1 MADDLPLLDLAG
13 LSAASERLYVHVLM
27 SGRASVAAVAGQFEL
42 DETIAFEQLENLRQ
56 LGLVSRLEGDPP
68 EYAAVDPRYALRA
81 IIDRLSD
88 QALRIREAIPMLVEY
103 FDAATPGD
111 AASHQAVVLTDPD
124 TVAGWYARLQHQA
137 MREFLSFDR
146 PPYVS
151 ASLDPFEAAV
161 LARGVDWRAVY
172 TIESFD
178 EGTTWEEVERLAEQG
193 EQARITDDLPVKLAI
208 VDGEIAL
215 VSLSLEPGRVDAL
228 IIARAAARARPP
240 RALRVPLVSRDAVAG
255 GEGAGR
261 RRSIRPRDRRGVRQ
275 ASLVRGAVDPHAHGG
290 RDEGRRHCQ
299 AARDVASHA
308 SSAQPGAARRARC
321 RQPVPGG
328 RRGREASLAL
338 SFGPSV

>member
-1 MADDLPLLDLAG
+1 MADDLPFLDLAG

-27 SGRASVAAVAGQFEL
+27 TGRASVAAIAGQFGL
-42 DETIAFEQLENLRQ
+42 DESTAFEQLENLRQ
-56 LGLVSRLEGDPP
+56 LGLVSRLEGEPP

-103 FDAATPGD
+103 FDAAAPGD
-111 AASHQAVVLTDPD
+111 AASHHAIVLTDPD

-137 MREFLSFDR
+137 RREFLSFDR

-178 EGTTWEEVERLAEQG
+178 QATTWDEVERLAEQG

-208 VDGEIAL
+208 VDDEIAL

-228 IIARAAARARPP
+228 ITHAPP
-240 RALRVPLVSRDAVAG
+240 LVHALRELFEFHWSRAMPLPEAKERVAG
-255 GEGAGR
+255 GASDLAIAEEFGRRPSLEERSILTLMAVGMKDDAIARQLGMSPRTLR
-261 RRSIRPRDRRGVRQ
+261 RRSQELLAELGAGNRFQAGV
-275 ASLVRGAVDPHAHGG
+275 
-290 RDEGRRHCQ
+290 E
-299 AARDVASHA
+299 
-308 SSAQPGAARRARC
+308 AARR
-321 RQPVPGG
+321 GW
-328 RRGREASLAL
+328 L
-338 SFGPSV
+338 